1 MSIAYNLF
9 IHYLL
14 CAWCMY
20 STTILDSV
28 FLKFF
33 FFIGKYEL
41 ALETPRNRENSTHE
55 VYK

>member
-9 IHYLL
+9 IHCLL

-28 FLKFF
+28 FLKIF